1 MHNTSVILHEW
12 HGTSKRPTSSS
23 SGSRDWLKPSIS
35 IGRKVDL
42 LEMLG
47 PVLGRPDVD
56 SIKGS
61 RFPNMKELR
70 VQHGG
75 KPYRVLFAF
84 DPRQTGILLIGGRKG
99 AKGWYEKAIA
109 LADGIYSRYLAE
121 LKKEGL
127 I

>member
-1 MHNTSVILHEW
+1 LVEAEQ
-12 HGTSKRPTSSS
+12 
-23 SGSRDWLKPSIS
+23 IS

-42 LEMLG
+42 LEMVG
-47 PVLGRPDVD
+47 PALGRPDVD

-61 RFPNMKELR
+61 LFPNMKELR
-70 VQHGG
+70 VQHSG

-99 AKGWYEKAIA
+99 AKGWYQKAVA
-109 LADGIYSRYLAE
+109 LADGIYGRYLAE
-121 LKKEGL
+121 IREEGL

>member
-1 MHNTSVILHEW
+1 
-12 HGTSKRPTSSS
+12 
-23 SGSRDWLKPSIS
+23 
-35 IGRKVDL
+35 
-42 LEMLG
+42 MLG
-47 PVLGRPDVD
+47 PALERPDVD

-75 KPYRVLFAF
+75 KPYRVFFAC
-84 DPRQTGILLIGGRKG
+84 DPRQTGILLMGGRKG
-99 AKGWYEKAIA
+99 RKGWCQKASA

>member
-1 MHNTSVILHEW
+1 MAWDIEATDEFKQWFAGLAEAEQ
-12 HGTSKRPTSSS
+12 
-23 SGSRDWLKPSIS
+23 IS

-75 KPYRVLFAF
+75 ISCAF
-84 DPRQTGILLIGGRKG
+84 RLRSAPNGNPADWRAQGCERLVRESHRSC
-99 AKGWYEKAIA
+99 GWH
-109 LADGIYSRYLAE
+109 L
-121 LKKEGL
+121 
-127 I
+127 

>member
-1 MHNTSVILHEW
+1 
-12 HGTSKRPTSSS
+12 
-23 SGSRDWLKPSIS
+23 
-35 IGRKVDL
+35 
-42 LEMLG
+42 MLG
-47 PVLGRPDVD
+47 PVLGRPDGVW
-56 SIKGS
+56 IKGS

-109 LADGIYSRYLAE
+109 LADGIYSHYLPA
-121 LKKEGL
+121 LKKRRVIL
-127 I
+127 MRTKWSDFKKQTTAPM

>member
-1 MHNTSVILHEW
+1 MAWDIEATDEFKQWFAGLAEAEQ
-12 HGTSKRPTSSS
+12 
-23 SGSRDWLKPSIS
+23 IS

-56 SIKGS
+56 SIEGS

-84 DPRQTGILLIGGRKG
+84 DPRQTGILLIWRAQGCERLVRESHRSC
-99 AKGWYEKAIA
+99 GWH
-109 LADGIYSRYLAE
+109 L
-121 LKKEGL
+121 
-127 I
+127 

>member
-1 MHNTSVILHEW
+1 MAWDIEATDEFKQWFAGLAEAEQ
-12 HGTSKRPTSSS
+12 
-23 SGSRDWLKPSIS
+23 IS

-47 PVLGRPDVD
+47 PVLGRSDVD

-84 DPRQTGILLIGGRKG
+84 DPRQTGIPADWRAQGCERLVRESHRSC
-99 AKGWYEKAIA
+99 GWH
-109 LADGIYSRYLAE
+109 L
-121 LKKEGL
+121 
-127 I
+127 

>member
-1 MHNTSVILHEW
+1 MAWDIEATDEFKQWFAGLAEAEQ
-12 HGTSKRPTSSS
+12 
-23 SGSRDWLKPSIS
+23 IS

-42 LEMLG
+42 LEMLA

-75 KPYRVLFAF
+75 KPYRVLFAC

-99 AKGWYEKAIA
+99 RKGWYQKAIA
-109 LADGIYSRYLAE
+109 LADGIYGRYLAE

>member
-1 MHNTSVILHEW
+1 MAWDIEATDEFKQWFAGLAE
-12 HGTSKRPTSSS
+12 P
-23 SGSRDWLKPSIS
+23 SRFPLAVRSICS
-35 IGRKVDL
+35 RCLDRYW
-42 LEMLG
+42 EG
-47 PVLGRPDVD
+47 PMWIR
-56 SIKGS
+56 SKGS

-109 LADGIYSRYLAE
+109 LADGIYSRYLAR
-121 LKKEGL
+121 KRG
-127 I
+127 

>member
-1 MHNTSVILHEW
+1 MAWDIEATDEFKQWFAGLAEAEQ
-12 HGTSKRPTSSS
+12 
-23 SGSRDWLKPSIS
+23 IS

-84 DPRQTGILLIGGRKG
+84 DPRQTGILLMGGRKG
-99 AKGWYEKAIA
+99 RKGWCQKASA